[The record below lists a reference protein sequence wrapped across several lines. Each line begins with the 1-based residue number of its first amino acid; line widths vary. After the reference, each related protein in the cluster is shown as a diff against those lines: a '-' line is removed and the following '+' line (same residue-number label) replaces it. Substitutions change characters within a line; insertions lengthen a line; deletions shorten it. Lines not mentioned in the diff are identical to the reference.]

1 MIRLLHS
8 LVTVLHFSL
17 YMKKAKSSLDRSS
30 RSEVFCEKVVL
41 KNFAKFTQCRQF
53 CKKKKLPCDRLV
65 RSNFINESASW
76 LLKNTKKWGWQILAV
91 WKGFCWR
98 HKCCDQQK
106 MKVKKIQTQ
115 LYHSIEDKKP
125 CKNHVKTITWKCH
138 VFKMYTFN

>member
-1 MIRLLHS
+1 MIRFLHS
-8 LVTVLHFSL
+8 LVTVLHFFCIW
-17 YMKKAKSSLDRSS
+17 KKPKALWTEAVVRRCSVKKLFLKILQSSHSAGNFVKRKSSR
-30 RSEVFCEKVVL
+30 VY
-41 KNFAKFTQCRQF
+41 
-53 CKKKKLPCDRLV
+53 RLV